1 MKFLPI
7 EKQLTLIKRGV
18 EEILPE
24 EELVEKLK
32 KSKETNTPLIIKL
45 GCDPSR
51 PDLHIGHGVVLRKLR
66 HFQDLGHQVV
76 LVIGDFTA
84 IIGDPSGRNKTRPQL
99 SLEEAKK
106 NAETYVN
113 QSEAILDIDIL
124 KIVYNSTWLN
134 IMRFSEVVQL
144 ASKYT
149 IARMME
155 RDDFTKRYKAE
166 VPISI
171 HEFLYPL
178 AQGMDSV
185 ELKAD
190 LELGGTDQKFNLL
203 VGRDLQREYGQ
214 EPQVIMTLPLLE
226 GTDGVEK
233 MSKSYGNHIGL
244 HDIPEDMYG
253 KALSI
258 SDDMI
263 EKYFLLAVDADDD
276 TMKEVRRQ
284 LDDNSINP
292 RDVKRWMAREL
303 VTLYYDSET
312 AVKAQEHFDRV
323 FVSKDIPDDMEE
335 FKLTEEIQLLDI
347 LKNSG
352 FIRSKGEGRRLI
364 KQNAIKLNGKICG
377 DELTALAPGCDEVV
391 IKVGK
396 RRFLKVI
403 G

>member
-7 EKQLTLIKRGV
+7 EEQLTLIKRGV

-106 NAETYVN
+106 NAKTYVK
-113 QSEAILDIDIL
+113 QSEVILDIDIL

-292 RDVKRWMAREL
+292 RDVKRWLAREL

-323 FVSKDIPDDMEE
+323 FISKDVPDDMEE

-347 LKNSG
+347 LKKSG